1 MAVGR
6 ARFGSTITQ
15 EAATLAFGVLH
26 LGDHNISGGVRQ
38 FDAAETYEDLKKT
51 LAETFSRADTPGMIN
66 AITQAFPESPFS
78 LRTLFRDEQR
88 KIVNNVLNDSLA
100 SASAAYREIFENHAP
115 LIHFLNN
122 LGIPIP
128 AAFQSAAEIAL
139 NSQLKQAI
147 ERPELDIDGIQ
158 SSLKEAAATRVKLDV
173 SGLEYALRTR
183 LEKEADAFAGQP
195 ADIDRAQS
203 FRKLLEFTATLPFP
217 VNLWEVQNF
226 CFRPLIQT
234 MDELRPQAEKDDAA
248 ARSTLNELAMIR
260 KKLHIHA

>member
-1 MAVGR
+1 
-6 ARFGSTITQ
+6 
-15 EAATLAFGVLH
+15 
-26 LGDHNISGGVRQ
+26 
-38 FDAAETYEDLKKT
+38 
-51 LAETFSRADTPGMIN
+51 MIN

-88 KIVNNVLNDSLA
+88 KIVNNVLNESLA

-128 AAFQSAAEIAL
+128 PAFQSAAEIAL

-147 ERPELDIDGIQ
+147 ERAELDIDGIQ
-158 SSLKEAAATRVKLDV
+158 GSLKEAAATRVKLDV

-183 LEKEADAFAGQP
+183 LEKEADAFARQP
-195 ADIDRAQS
+195 ADLDRAQS
-203 FRKLLEFTATLPFP
+203 FRKLLEFAATLPFP

-226 CFRPLIQT
+226 CYRPLIQA
-234 MDELRPQAEKDDAA
+234 MDELNLQAEKDYAA
-248 ARSTLNELAMIR
+248 VQSTLIELAMIR
-260 KKLHIHA
+260 EKLHIHV